1 LPLAP
6 SRRRPPDRPPGRSD
20 QRRPKR
26 ARPPALIVL
35 PAEYVPLDPD
45 HERQAIDAL
54 TELFLQLLARDEAED
69 AES

>member
-1 LPLAP
+1 
-6 SRRRPPDRPPGRSD
+6 
-20 QRRPKR
+20 
-26 ARPPALIVL
+26 VL